1 MSDAWILVAD
11 AARARIF
18 SADSPRADLQPV
30 EQLVSPE
37 ARLHE
42 RDLSSDRPGRAFDSF
57 GEGRHATD
65 TSTSPKE
72 QEAIR
77 FAHEVVDHLEQGRVA
92 NRFDR
97 LILVAEP
104 HFLGLLRKAIKP
116 ALEQTITAEINKDL
130 TKAGEREI
138 REHLPQQL

>member
-1 MSDAWILVAD
+1 MSDVWILVAD

-18 SADSPRADLQPV
+18 SAKGPGKDLQPV
-30 EQLVSPE
+30 EQLISPE

-42 RDLSSDRPGRAFDSF
+42 RDIDADRPGRVFDSF
-57 GEGRHATD
+57 GKGRHATG

-72 QEAIR
+72 QEALR
-77 FAHEVVDHLEQGRVA
+77 FAHEVVNHIEQGRIA

-116 ALEQTITAEINKDL
+116 ALKQTITAEINKDL
-130 TKAGEREI
+130 SKATDREI
-138 REHLPQQL
+138 REHLPERL